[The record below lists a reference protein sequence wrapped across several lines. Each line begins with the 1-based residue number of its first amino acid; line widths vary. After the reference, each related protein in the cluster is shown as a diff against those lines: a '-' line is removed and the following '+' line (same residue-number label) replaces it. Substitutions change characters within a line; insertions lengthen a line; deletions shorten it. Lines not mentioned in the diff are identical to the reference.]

1 MFQIPSLAL
10 RINPWRVGMGCGA
23 TRVERAALSPLPTR
37 CQKKK
42 NAFADTAPA
51 ESPRPPQHSA
61 VCTIRFDIHSS
72 GITLITSTCCSRI
85 RGTGTS
91 TICSICARPPVLSPD
106 ACTTVADDLTS
117 NNLHDF
123 LLNLWYWHIHDLL
136 LDLQP
141 DDAHSATAAASGRSG
156 ARCAPVMATIKCT
169 MHTCQTLQHKL
180 PRTAVKKKA
189 MEWTTKTKSD
199 GTHSNFRAN
208 PSDCSNTPAK
218 ERNKNFFA
226 HTACK

>member
-10 RINPWRVGMGCGA
+10 RINPGVWGWAVGQH
-23 TRVERAALSPLPTR
+23 VWNVPP
-37 CQKKK
+37 
-42 NAFADTAPA
+42 TAPFPHA
-51 ESPRPPQHSA
+51 VKRKKTHSLA
-61 VCTIRFDIHSS
+61 MLLQNHQDHSNNLLRDLRHWHIHNLLHDIHSS

-106 ACTTVADDLTS
+106 ACTSVADDLTS

-123 LLNLWYWHIHDLL
+123 LLDLWHWHIHDLL

-141 DDAHSATAAASGRSG
+141 DDGHSATAAASGRSG

-169 MHTCQTLQHKL
+169 MHTCQTLQHKM
-180 PRTAVKKKA
+180 PRTAKKKKA
-189 MEWTTKTKSD
+189 MEWTTKT
-199 GTHSNFRAN
+199 
-208 PSDCSNTPAK
+208 
-218 ERNKNFFA
+218 
-226 HTACK
+226 